1 MALNNLPTIRLPKG
15 GIFLAA
21 VSISF
26 FIFFFTRPKQ
36 GDLEQ

>member
-1 MALNNLPTIRLPKG
+1 MTLNNLPAIRLPEG
-15 GIFLAA
+15 GIFLTA
-21 VSISF
+21 VSIAF